1 MEIYIIGASFAGISC
16 ALHARKLYPNAKI
29 TIIEKNTIV
38 GFLPGGLLLYS
49 SFAHKKIG

>member
-29 TIIEKNTIV
+29 TIIEKKYNGRFFTWWLTII
-38 GFLPGGLLLYS
+38 LT
-49 SFAHKKIG
+49 K